1 MFTLAS
7 KDPDDAAVAPRMAV
21 AGIVMVLFQVLT
33 AIGVIGSTTFPSC
46 QTNDQC
52 ERGSWC
58 DVAGG
63 AWNAQLHDS
72 TGSQRCHVCGDDLP
86 LPLQISADGRSWNQP
101 DGTLPDG
108 NPAMY
113 TFAGYNR
120 CAARP
125 TIAALWRACAAYLL
139 PVAASAVAHAVGAL
153 VASAAR
159 RLKLCAASR
168 LRMLSESRAWAARSC
183 LPPRQCRAGVMPAC
197 IRRPFASIR

>member
-1 MFTLAS
+1 VFTLAS

-21 AGIVMVLFQVLT
+21 AGIVMVLFQVVT

-108 NPAMY
+108 NPASY

-125 TIAALWRACAAYLL
+125 TIAALWRACAAYLPYCL
-139 PVAASAVAHAVGAL
+139 
-153 VASAAR
+153 
-159 RLKLCAASR
+159 
-168 LRMLSESRAWAARSC
+168 W
-183 LPPRQCRAGVMPAC
+183 LPPPLLTLSVPWSHPQHDG
-197 IRRPFASIR
+197 

>member
-1 MFTLAS
+1 MSARHPSLHTPEELAAGPALLADPHVRSQATVFTLAS

-108 NPAMY
+108 SPAWY

-125 TIAALWRACAAYLL
+125 TIASR
-139 PVAASAVAHAVGAL
+139 PSGAHAL
-153 VASAAR
+153 PTYC
-159 RLKLCAASR
+159 L
-168 LRMLSESRAWAARSC
+168 W
-183 LPPRQCRAGVMPAC
+183 LPPPLLTLSVPWSHSQHDG
-197 IRRPFASIR
+197 